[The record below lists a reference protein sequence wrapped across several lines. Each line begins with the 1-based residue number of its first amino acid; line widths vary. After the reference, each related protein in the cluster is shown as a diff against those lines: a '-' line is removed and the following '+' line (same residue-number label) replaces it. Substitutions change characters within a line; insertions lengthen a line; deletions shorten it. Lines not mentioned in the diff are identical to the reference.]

1 MAVLLG
7 LCMAVPAQEKPP
19 EKPARE
25 NPAKTNPAAERP
37 PQKPDEAPPTPLRI
51 LWVGD
56 IVMEVAWRQPA
67 VPPRLLFDGV
77 REKLREYDLVI
88 ANLESPLT
96 NWPEPTPHKDK
107 AAIESGRDVIIQVR
121 SPNAARALHDAGI
134 QVVGLANNHT
144 MDYTEQGLL
153 DTFARL
159 RAAHVLF
166 AGAGNNIAEAEAP
179 LIVEKKS
186 RRIGILSFSDVVPK
200 YSWAEPDRPGIA
212 TAKETVPVIEAVR
225 RARPRVDILIVV
237 FHWGVQFDREP
248 SERQKSLALETQRA
262 GADLILGAHPH
273 VLQGVGCLDRVPV
286 VYSAGNFA
294 FPTSS
299 LPTRRTAL
307 FEFDFSA
314 DAAPV
319 VQTSPVVRLVPLLI
333 DERGAPQLAP
343 DDVRA
348 DILTEMTQLSSPL
361 DLHLDGDSGSCAAS
375 PAPPPPAV
383 PDTNLGR

>member
-1 MAVLLG
+1 MAILLG
-7 LCMAVPAQEKPP
+7 LCVAVPAQEKPS
-19 EKPARE
+19 EKPAQE
-25 NPAKTNPAAERP
+25 NPAKTNPAPEKS
-37 PQKPDEAPPTPLRI
+37 PQKPEEPPQTPLRI
-51 LWVGD
+51 VWVGD

-179 LIVEKKS
+179 LIVERKG

-273 VLQGVGCLDRVPV
+273 VLQGVACLDRVPV

-299 LPTRRTAL
+299 LPTRRAAI
-307 FEFDFSA
+307 FEFDFST

-361 DLHLDGDSGSCAAS
+361 GLHLDADSGSCAA
-375 PAPPPPAV
+375 PPAV
-383 PDTNLGR
+383 PPAPPAQAKP

>member
-144 MDYTEQGLL
+144 MDYTEHGLL

-166 AGAGNNIAEAEAP
+166 AGAGNNIAAAEAP
-179 LIVEKKS
+179 LILKRKG

-225 RARPRVDILIVV
+225 RARPRVDILI
-237 FHWGVQFDREP
+237 
-248 SERQKSLALETQRA
+248 
-262 GADLILGAHPH
+262 LGAHPH

-314 DAAPV
+314 GAAPV
-319 VQTSPVVRLVPLLI
+319 VQTSPIVRLVPLLI

-348 DILTEMTQLSSPL
+348 DILAEMTQLSSPL

-383 PDTNLGR
+383 PPSSSPP